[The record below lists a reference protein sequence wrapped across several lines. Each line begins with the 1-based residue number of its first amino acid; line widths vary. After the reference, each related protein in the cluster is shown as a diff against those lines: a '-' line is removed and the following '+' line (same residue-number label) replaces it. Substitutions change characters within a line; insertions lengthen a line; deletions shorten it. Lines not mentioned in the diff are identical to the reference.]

1 MKNPKTVLIACVLS
15 AVIAFGVTT
24 IGSPSLQGKTEQSV
38 YDRVMQKREIRC
50 GFVNYPPL
58 LTKDPNTGAFSGIG
72 VDIMTRVAD
81 MLNVKLVWAQ
91 ESSWAGYIEDLNANR
106 FDVLCNL
113 DFFLP
118 FDVGRVDRSDP
129 LFYTSVGIYKRADD
143 PRFPEG
149 FRAFNDPNITISGID
164 GALSLIIQHSDYP
177 LAKTI
182 SGPQT
187 MDYSLIMQNVVNKKA
202 DVVFIENSTA
212 NSFMK
217 ANPGKLVNI
226 AKKTP
231 LRVFPYFIPFKLGED
246 KLRVT
251 FNGIITYL
259 HENGEIDKI
268 LAKHESGTKDFF
280 RLARSYQ

>member
-1 MKNPKTVLIACVLS
+1 MKNFRIVLLACALS
-15 AVIAFGVTT
+15 TVIAFGITAYGT
-24 IGSPSLQGKTEQSV
+24 SQIQGKAEQTV

-50 GFVNYPPL
+50 GYLNYPPL

-72 VDIMTRVAD
+72 VDIMNRVAD

-91 ESSWAGYIEDLNANR
+91 ESSWAGYIEDLNTNR

-118 FDVGRVDRSDP
+118 FDVGRVDMSDP

-143 PRFPEG
+143 LRFSEG
-149 FRAFNDPNITISGID
+149 FRDFNNPDITISGID
-164 GALSLIIQHSDYP
+164 GSLSLIIQQSDYP
-177 LAKTI
+177 KAKTI

-202 DVVFIENSTA
+202 DVVFVENSTA
-212 NSFMK
+212 NSFIK
-217 ANPGKLVNI
+217 TNPGTLVNI
-226 AKKTP
+226 AEKTP

-251 FNGIITYL
+251 FNSVIAFMR
-259 HENGEIDKI
+259 ENGEIEKI

-280 RLARSYQ
+280 RLAKSYQ